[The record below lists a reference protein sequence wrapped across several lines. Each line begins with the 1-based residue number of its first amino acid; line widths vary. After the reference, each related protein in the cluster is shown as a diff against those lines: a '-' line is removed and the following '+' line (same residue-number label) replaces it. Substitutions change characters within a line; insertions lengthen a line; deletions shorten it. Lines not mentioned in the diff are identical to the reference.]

1 MDTIA
6 LTTIISLSTGIL
18 GFLIAYF
25 TFQRNKKKDDRADGV
40 NIGVVTSD
48 IGYIKAGVDDLK
60 QENRELRSTNVAFSE
75 RLTRVEESDKSAHK
89 RINEL
94 HDLLEKKE

>member
-1 MDTIA
+1 MDITVIA
-6 LTTIISLSTGIL
+6 TLVGIVSGVL

-60 QENRELRSTNVAFSE
+60 QENRELR
-75 RLTRVEESDKSAHK
+75 
-89 RINEL
+89 
-94 HDLLEKKE
+94 